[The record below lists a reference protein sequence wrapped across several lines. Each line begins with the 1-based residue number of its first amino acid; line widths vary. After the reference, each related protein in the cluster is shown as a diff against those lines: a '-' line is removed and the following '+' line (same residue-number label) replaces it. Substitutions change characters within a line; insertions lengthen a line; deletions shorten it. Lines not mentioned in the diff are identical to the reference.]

1 MIKVTD
7 LTKRYGSVT
16 AIDGVSFTVGKGRIC
31 GLLGPNGAGKTTTM
45 NVITGCLAP
54 TGGEVTIDGVDL
66 FEEPELAKSRIGY
79 LPEQP
84 PVYPDLTPTEQ
95 LRFVA
100 ELRGLPKNGFDRE
113 IGRVLTAAGLNE
125 YAGRLIRHLSKGYR
139 QRVGLATALVGDP
152 PVLVLDEPTVGLDP
166 RQIIEMRE
174 LIRRLGRGHTVI
186 LSSHILSEIQAV
198 CDDVIILSKGRL
210 VACDTTESITHLAES
225 VRVRLSFTVNSEP
238 ARVKKAVSR
247 LRLRDAAFTA
257 LPAGGVLLTLSS
269 ANESADRR
277 QVLAALV
284 NGGCDVVSV
293 TGGAATLEESF
304 LRLTESEEDGQ

>member
-113 IGRVLTAAGLNE
+113 IGR
-125 YAGRLIRHLSKGYR
+125 SKGYR

-225 VRVRLSFTVNSEP
+225 GRVRLSFTVNSEP